1 MRYNIAM
8 DSFNWPIVGHTK
20 IQQIL
25 QKGLLNNKLA
35 HAYLF
40 SGPAHLG
47 KSLVAEKFIAS
58 ILCHD
63 YHQQNKSQVKSL
75 PCNECVFCQQ
85 YHKGIHPDVYNLKKE
100 EDKKN
105 ISVEQV
111 REMQKFL
118 SLTSFLNSYKIA
130 VIENAQD
137 LSESA
142 QNALLKA
149 LEEPNQKTILILLVN
164 DANFLLS
171 TISSR
176 CQLIKFRLLAEDNIF
191 DHLISLGSSREK
203 AKIITALAGGQIGLA
218 INYMQNP
225 DLFETY
231 IAKMT
236 QTLDFFNQDLASRFK
251 NIENILGGKKG
262 TDSSSAMSEELDYWQ
277 LILRDILFAQ
287 NNLENLQAN
296 LNFQKTIKSL
306 AEKYST
312 RKILS
317 LMAQIKQI
325 KKYLTYNI
333 NPRLAVEN
341 LLINL

>member
-1 MRYNIAM
+1 ME
-8 DSFNWPIVGHTK
+8 SFNWPVVGHGK

-63 YHQQNKSQVKSL
+63 YQQQNKSQVKSL

-85 YHKGIHPDVYNLKKE
+85 FAKGIHPDIYNLKKE

-130 VIENAQD
+130 IIENAQD

-142 QNALLKA
+142 QNALLKV
-149 LEEPNQKTILILLVN
+149 LEEPSPKTILILLVN
-164 DANFLLS
+164 DANFLLP

-176 CQLIKFRLLAEDNIF
+176 CQLIKFRPLAEDDIF
-191 DHLISLGSSREK
+191 HHLISLGSSREQ
-203 AKIITALAGGQIGLA
+203 AKNLTALAGGQIGLA
-218 INYMQNP
+218 LDYLRKP
-225 DLFETY
+225 ELFEAY
-231 IAKMT
+231 QDKMN
-236 QTLDFFNQDLASRFK
+236 QTLEFFNQDLGARFK

-262 TDSSSAMSEELDYWQ
+262 TDSSKAVLEELDYWQ
-277 LILRDILFAQ
+277 LILRDILFAK
-287 NNLENLQAN
+287 NNLDNLQVN
-296 LNFQKTIKSL
+296 LNFQANIRNI
-306 AEKYST
+306 AQKYST

-317 LMAQIKQI
+317 LLSQVRQI